1 MKTNNQVINLLS
13 FSITN
18 RGTKQVSGTKSL
30 KHGFQLALFGTLNPE
45 KFMMAFLLSV
55 GGVPRGVTHNSDE
68 IVGCYCINMHE
79 LKGSGCIDPEATT
92 LLPNR

>member
-1 MKTNNQVINLLS
+1 
-13 FSITN
+13 
-18 RGTKQVSGTKSL
+18 
-30 KHGFQLALFGTLNPE
+30 
-45 KFMMAFLLSV
+45 MMAFLLSV